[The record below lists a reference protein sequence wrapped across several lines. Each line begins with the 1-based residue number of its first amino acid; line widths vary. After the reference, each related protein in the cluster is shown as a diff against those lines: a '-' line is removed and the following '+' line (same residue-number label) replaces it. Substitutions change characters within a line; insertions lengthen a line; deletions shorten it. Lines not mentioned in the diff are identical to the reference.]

1 MYPSDVCPVYAPFF
15 SAMGVAAAIVF
26 SVMGASYGT
35 AKSGVGIAAAGV
47 LRPDMVIRNSIPVVM
62 AGILAVYGLVVSIMI
77 ANTLRPETHLFTA
90 FVHLGAGIA
99 VGLASLGAGFAI
111 GITGDAGVRGSSQQ
125 PKLYVGMM
133 LIQIFSEV
141 LGLYGMIVALIMLSS
156 TTSITCG

>member
-1 MYPSDVCPVYAPFF
+1 MYPSDIWYPFF

-35 AKSGVGIAAAGV
+35 AKSGIGITAAGV
-47 LRPDMVIRNSIPVVM
+47 LRPENVVRNSIPVVM

-99 VGLASLGAGFAI
+99 VGLSGLGAGFAI
-111 GITGDAGVRGSSQQ
+111 GITGDAGVRGTSQQ
-125 PKLYVGMM
+125 PRLFVGMM

-141 LGLYGMIVALIMLSS
+141 LGLYGMIVALIMLTS
-156 TTSITCG
+156 TTSVSC

>member
-1 MYPSDVCPVYAPFF
+1 MRYALP
-15 SAMGVAAAIVF
+15 AN
-26 SVMGASYGT
+26 
-35 AKSGVGIAAAGV
+35 GIGSNELA
-47 LRPDMVIRNSIPVVM
+47 DSIPVIM

-111 GITGDAGVRGSSQQ
+111 GITGDAGVRGSNQQ
-125 PKLYVGMM
+125 PKLFVGMM

-141 LGLYGMIVALIMLSS
+141 LGESS
-156 TTSITCG
+156 ASIHSPSDMDLDEEYERNMSQ

>member
-1 MYPSDVCPVYAPFF
+1 MRYALPANCIRPNELADSVPV
-15 SAMGVAAAIVF
+15 I
-26 SVMGASYGT
+26 
-35 AKSGVGIAAAGV
+35 
-47 LRPDMVIRNSIPVVM
+47 M
-62 AGILAVYGLVVSIMI
+62 AGILAVYGLVVSITI

-141 LGLYGMIVALIMLSS
+141 LGESSGSVHSPSDMDLDEEYNGTCHNESSSLMNSGKGLYGMIVALIMLSS